1 MTEPRDV
8 ILEID
13 LSSDAPLY
21 LQIAAGVRGA
31 VLTGRLVAGQRLP
44 AGRDLADG
52 LGVNLETVQRAY
64 RLLVDEGLLV
74 SRVGRGTRVVDE
86 VDTDALALLLQISD
100 LVDRAAELGI
110 GPAQLAAMVRNSPA
124 QPRSS

>member
-1 MTEPRDV
+1 VTDSADV
-8 ILEID
+8 TLEID

-31 VLTGRLVAGQRLP
+31 VLTGNLVAGQRLP
-44 AGRDLADG
+44 PGRQLADG

-74 SRVGRGTRVVDE
+74 SRVGRGTRVVEE
-86 VDTDALALLLQISD
+86 VDTDALALRRQISD
-100 LVDRAAELGI
+100 LVERAAELGI
-110 GPAQLAAMVRNSPA
+110 GTARLAAMVRNTPA
-124 QPRSS
+124 HPRST

>member
-1 MTEPRDV
+1 M
-8 ILEID
+8 IFEID

-21 LQIAAGVRGA
+21 LQIAAGVRGS
-31 VLTGRLVAGQRLP
+31 VLTGNLVAGQRLP
-44 AGRDLADG
+44 PGRELAAG

-74 SRVGRGTRVVDE
+74 SRVGRGTRVVDD
-86 VDTDALALLLQISD
+86 VDTDALALRRQISD

-110 GPAQLAAMVRNSPA
+110 GSARLATMVRNFPASP
-124 QPRSS
+124 S

>member
-1 MTEPRDV
+1 MTESPGV
-8 ILEID
+8 IFEID

-21 LQIAAGVRGA
+21 LQIAAGVRGS
-31 VLTGRLVAGQRLP
+31 VLTGNLVAGQRLP
-44 AGRDLADG
+44 PGRELAAG

-74 SRVGRGTRVVDE
+74 SRVGRGTRVVDD
-86 VDTDALALLLQISD
+86 VDTDALALRRQISD

-110 GPAQLAAMVRNSPA
+110 GSARLATMVRNFPASP
-124 QPRSS
+124 S

>member
-1 MTEPRDV
+1 VTEHGDV
-8 ILEID
+8 LFEID

-31 VLTGRLVAGQRLP
+31 VLAGNLVAGQRLP
-44 AGRDLADG
+44 AGRELADG

-74 SRVGRGTRVVDE
+74 SRVGRGTRVIDD
-86 VDTDALALLLQISD
+86 VDTDALALRRQISD

-110 GPAQLAAMVRNSPA
+110 DSTRLATMVRNFPASP
-124 QPRSS
+124 S